1 MTGDGS
7 DPAATTPTRA
17 KDGADDH
24 ERKREGEPAVNDGDG
39 PGDTEAHPLVA
50 AYRHDVHKLRGRR
63 HAAAANHWAGVPVN
77 EAVPLGADRD
87 AALLSRPR
95 GDPEQ
100 TVANHQFPARLSLLT
115 GAPTTD
121 QTDGDQQ
128 ALATDEELRTLVRPT
143 ADEAPDPARLH
154 ATWLTSPVP
163 ARVNEAVHY
172 PYTSLKYH
180 TLLTAALLAA
190 YRQGNAFDDLALV
203 ATHPG
208 AAVGEEDED
217 IDGVGGGER
226 GADSPYHD
234 AHAGPGAGH
243 DHYQVGAPP
252 ATPEAALA
260 APAVRPHET
269 ILYTPVL
276 ALHLRPTLTPDTD
289 GPQGALVGTEPSRS
303 FAATWRHL
311 PSQPLPTDERWAMCL
326 DAQLRRIRSWST
338 ALQYIDEF
346 VARHAPGADD
356 ASRQR
361 PGSGQGHPQAG
372 TQSDAGATG
381 TQRQRDQD
389 PVIRDPESPE
399 REPAHRQNRRE
410 SSSRNGGGQR

>member
-1 MTGDGS
+1 
-7 DPAATTPTRA
+7 
-17 KDGADDH
+17 
-24 ERKREGEPAVNDGDG
+24 
-39 PGDTEAHPLVA
+39 VA

-63 HAAAANHWAGVPVN
+63 HAAAATHWAGVPVN

-100 TVANHQFPARLSLLT
+100 TVANHQSPARLSLLT

-121 QTDGDQQ
+121 QADGDQQ

-143 ADEAPDPARLH
+143 ADETPDPARLH
-154 ATWLTSPVP
+154 AEWLTSPVP

-180 TLLTAALLAA
+180 TLLTAVLLAA

-203 ATHPG
+203 ATQPG
-208 AAVGEEDED
+208 ATVGERDGDEGG
-217 IDGVGGGER
+217 DGVGGGER
-226 GADSPYHD
+226 GADSPHHD
-234 AHAGPGAGH
+234 AHASPGEGH

-252 ATPEAALA
+252 APPEAALA

-276 ALHLRPTLTPDTD
+276 ALHLTATPTHSPIVDPTPSTER
-289 GPQGALVGTEPSRS
+289 QGTRLGTEPSRS
-303 FAATWRHL
+303 CAAPWRRL

-338 ALQYIDEF
+338 ALQYIEAF
-346 VARHAPGADD
+346 VATYGPTPD
-356 ASRQR
+356 ASGSQHSRQHDNR
-361 PGSGQGHPQAG
+361 C
-372 TQSDAGATG
+372 TG
-381 TQRQRDQD
+381 
-389 PVIRDPESPE
+389 
-399 REPAHRQNRRE
+399 
-410 SSSRNGGGQR
+410 NGGGKR